1 MLLKKDKRPAHA
13 RLWGGSTMGYS
24 YQNNINAPLMHE
36 VPDKDTIKHEV
47 TSLLS
52 VPKRGYV
59 SKNDLLE
66 GIPKMLFKLQTAY
79 RRQINSA
86 FPRYCFRW
94 PRAACPAT
102 ARTGGGK
109 RSWFSCRCPCACVQH
124 NRFCLVFSNKFNTIT
139 ALSINQSPTLPQK
152 IDSREGL
159 F

>member
-1 MLLKKDKRPAHA
+1 M
-13 RLWGGSTMGYS
+13 Y
-24 YQNNINAPLMHE
+24 E
-36 VPDKDTIKHEV
+36 VPDKGTIKHEV
-47 TSLLS
+47 ISFLP
-52 VPKRGYV
+52 VPKCGYV
-59 SKNDLLE
+59 SKSDLLE

-109 RSWFSCRCPCACVQH
+109 RSWFSCRCPCACIQH

-159 F
+159 LWCKKGGVCECGKMYFYL